1 MTRQIKI
8 NFYRVYMPD
17 GAGITFEGIL
27 ESVDQS
33 PNDEGRNLLVRDC
46 PIRLQSLNKLQQGWE
61 GDMIRIRMN
70 EVPIKASLAG
80 IVEPLEF
87 EDNEGLGEE
96 TAFIYNPLIQVL
108 MSQRNQSGVSASAIS
123 RYFQDKGA
131 LSKPIIFEP
140 VFEGDTEERLKKLK
154 KVSKFEVKLAG
165 LDSMKPHGESGFGV
179 NKILDLYDTF
189 QSPTISLTLSM
200 GHKKKGAL

>member
-108 MSQRNQSGVSASAIS
+108 MSQRNQSG
-123 RYFQDKGA
+123 
-131 LSKPIIFEP
+131 
-140 VFEGDTEERLKKLK
+140 
-154 KVSKFEVKLAG
+154 
-165 LDSMKPHGESGFGV
+165 
-179 NKILDLYDTF
+179 
-189 QSPTISLTLSM
+189 
-200 GHKKKGAL
+200 